1 MIITNL
7 NIDAELVADSQ
18 KYGGMHNRI
27 VGIFWSC
34 KYATKGKWI
43 NDPFDMN
50 REGYFL
56 DDTIWIEHLAV
67 DPGWNTRFQNAA
79 NRIREITGKHGWKL

>member
-1 MIITNL
+1 MNL
-7 NIDAELVADSQ
+7 NIDAELVSDSQ

-43 NDPFDMN
+43 NDPFDEHH
-50 REGYFL
+50 EGYYF
-56 DDTIWIEHLAV
+56 DNTVWKKHLEI
-67 DPGWNTRFQNAA
+67 DPSWNTTFQDTAES
-79 NRIREITGKHGWKL
+79 IRSIVEVGGWTP